1 MNLTKT
7 AGVLLAVLL
16 VATAGVAALPGNAP
30 ADSQAGQADDTYDDS
45 NASDAP
51 ADAGPGMND
60 SETGENASNA
70 DDRQGPPTDMPAQVP
85 DHVSQIHELV
95 HQYLDGDIDNLGA
108 QISDL
113 MGGGEAAEE
122 GEDADE
128 AEEDDSD
135 DSEMDEEDSDE
146 ADEDSEDDADNEEM
160 DDEADEDSEEGDEMS
175 DDATATPA

>member
-30 ADSQAGQADDTYDDS
+30 ADSQAGQADDTYDDAD
-45 NASDAP
+45 ASDAP
-51 ADAGPGMND
+51 ADSGPEMND
-60 SETGENASNA
+60 SEMGENASNV

-85 DHVSQIHELV
+85 DHVSQIHELI

-113 MGGGEAAEE
+113 MGDSAEESEE
-122 GEDADE
+122 GEAADE

-135 DSEMDEEDSDE
+135 DSEMDEEDSDDAE
-146 ADEDSEDDADNEEM
+146 ESDTEDEEM
-160 DDEADEDSEEGDEMS
+160 DEDSEEGDEMS